1 MLSLVEI
8 HGRMRDW
15 YLARLRSEAT
25 ELAQRASL
33 TPYAQIT
40 ADQLLL
46 EKLVQSATVSIAPQ
60 RSLSIN
66 KLLPLSWGLVLSIC
80 LGMLIIQFGV
90 KAALHRFFACT
101 LGVFVCSPAVPL
113 SFWETA
119 SCFIFFAIPV
129 ILSVS
134 GRGFTYGDDEQL
146 NYHSGSPIWLKYNVA
161 KLLLSLLLVG
171 AVGRLLWGTT
181 SVSLLADAQQLLSLL
196 AWSCLV
202 LATCNLIE
210 EFQHK
215 MQMDTQRR
223 CAIALAPILGKEL
236 DQTGGLLE
244 CATKSIIGLNQHQN
258 LIADFAQHLTL
269 VLDQDLTIR
278 ACNRTTVRLL
288 GYLPEELISKR
299 WKEFFHAS
307 SNQELDSAELAAES
321 AQGTVEK
328 QVHCVSKSGDIVN
341 FAAIFEWSQSQ
352 NLYFVLAKDVTNQ
365 TRENQT
371 RSDYLAM
378 ISHDVKGPLV
388 SVMLGVTSVV
398 NEFYGSISNAVMCAL
413 ERASA
418 NLDSVIEILD
428 EIIDLEQSSSMR
440 IDLSLEPCGIEEIV
454 SAAVEQTKDFATHL
468 GVTVTSDVTPH
479 PIVVDRK
486 RVVRVIV
493 NLLLNAIKHS
503 PFSGEVKIS
512 STVSSKIWR
521 LEVSDDGPGIP
532 ASHVAAVFNRYYQI
546 QEGREVKGTGLGLA
560 ICKLFVELHGGKIG
574 LTQGND
580 RGSIFWFSM
589 PLTGNSKD

>member
-1 MLSLVEI
+1 
-8 HGRMRDW
+8 MRDW

-33 TPYAQIT
+33 TPYARIA
-40 ADQLLL
+40 ADQFLL
-46 EKLVQSATVSIAPQ
+46 EKLVQSATSSIEPQ
-60 RSLSIN
+60 RTLSIN

-80 LGMLIIQFGV
+80 SGMLIIQFGV

-101 LGVFVCSPAVPL
+101 LGVLVWSPAAPL
-113 SFWETA
+113 TFWEIA
-119 SCFIFFAIPV
+119 SCFIFFAMPV
-129 ILSVS
+129 VLSVS
-134 GRGFTYGDDEQL
+134 ARGFTYGDDERL
-146 NYHSGSPIWLKYNVA
+146 NYHSGSPIWLKYKVA

-171 AVGRLLWGTT
+171 AIGRLLWVAT
-181 SVSLLADAQQLLSLL
+181 SVGLLADAQQLLSLL

-202 LATCNLIE
+202 LTTCNLLE

-223 CAIALAPILGKEL
+223 CATVLAPILGKEL
-236 DQTGGLLE
+236 DQTGELVE
-244 CATKSIIGLNQHQN
+244 SATKSIVGFNQHQN

-278 ACNRTTVRLL
+278 ACNRTIVRLL

-299 WKEFFHAS
+299 WEEFFHAS
-307 SNQELDSAELAAES
+307 YNENLDSAQLAADS

-328 QVHCVSKSGDIVN
+328 QVYCVSKSGDIVN

-352 NLYFVLAKDVTNQ
+352 KLYFVLAKDVTNQ

-388 SVMLGVTSVV
+388 CVMLGVTSVV
-398 NEFYGSISNAVMCAL
+398 NEFYGSISDSVKCAL
-413 ERASA
+413 ERSST
-418 NLDSVIEILD
+418 NLDSIIEILD

-440 IDLSLEPCGIEEIV
+440 IDLSLEPCGSEDIV
-454 SAAVEQTKDFATHL
+454 STAIEQTKDLATHL
-468 GVTVTSDVTPH
+468 GITVTSDVTPH
-479 PIVVDRK
+479 PVVVDRK
-486 RVVRVIV
+486 RVLRVIV

-503 PFSGEVKIS
+503 PFGGEVKIS

-521 LEVSDDGPGIP
+521 IEVSDDGPGIP
-532 ASHVAAVFNRYYQI
+532 PSHVAAVFNRYYQI
-546 QEGREVKGTGLGLA
+546 QEGRELKGTGLGLA
-560 ICKLFVELHGGKIG
+560 ICKLF
-574 LTQGND
+574 
-580 RGSIFWFSM
+580 
-589 PLTGNSKD
+589 